1 MFYERDRY
9 QYRKNQLLEVICQL
23 RFPTILSISAH
34 EPADFQDAIRDEFP
48 KYQRLEERPAPKLS
62 GGPGNFR
69 VEENKPVINYQFLS
83 ADGKWKVNLT
93 NSFIA
98 LATPGYTNWEDFAA
112 KLDKI
117 LAGFIPLY
125 KPAYFERVGLR
136 YINAFSRK
144 ALGLEGTPF
153 RELFQPGYLGLLG
166 EDDVQESAFARSGQ
180 DIEMKLQGGCSCKMH
195 AGPGMIQRGKV
206 KDEEVR
212 FILDI
217 DVFMSGNVPIKTCV
231 PALNTV
237 HIHADRIFAGAMT
250 RQLHEAMEPELIG

>member
-1 MFYERDRY
+1 MFYERERY

-23 RFPTILSISAH
+23 RFPTILSISAR
-34 EPADFQDAIRDEFP
+34 EPADFQEAIRGDFP
-48 KYQRLEERPAPKLS
+48 QYKRLEERPAPKLS
-62 GGPGNFR
+62 GTPGNLR
-69 VEENKPVINYQFLS
+69 VEEQSTVVNYQFLS

-98 LATPGYTNWEDFAA
+98 LATPAYTNWEDFAA

-144 ALGLEGTPF
+144 ALELEGVPF

-166 EDDVQESAFARSGQ
+166 DDDTQETAFARAGQ
-180 DIEMKLQGGCSCKMH
+180 DIEMKLPGGCSAKLH
-195 AGPGMIQRGKV
+195 AGPGMVQRGNV
-206 KDEEVR
+206 KDEEVK
-212 FILDI
+212 FILDVDI
-217 DVFMSGNVPIKTCV
+217 FMGGNVPIKTCV

-237 HIHADRIFAGAMT
+237 HVHADAIFAGAMT
-250 RQLHEAMEPELIG
+250 RQLHDAMEPFPLD